1 MLMGIFI
8 SDKILSESKKLRL
21 PVEVDGINAN
31 FCKNPKCSNFGAL
44 PLAEVSFGKRASDS
58 VIDSYIIQNSAG
70 GSPALRCKVCGEMPT
85 IKSNLGIAEEC
96 ARFQADITIE
106 RSPSCPDID
115 CANYNVPIGKGYQSI
130 GFTHSGS
137 KRYRCNVCK
146 KTFSVGSSTIRQK
159 QPHKNKLIFSLLMNK
174 SPFRRICEIADIGPE
189 SVYGKLDF
197 LHKQA
202 LKFVATRE
210 TRLLNGMGLSRLY
223 IGVDR
228 QDYVVNWTATK
239 DKRNVTL
246 KAVGSA
252 DNETG
257 YVFGMHLNYD
267 PYLNVEAVEADAIT
281 LGDYV
286 TKPPFRRHARCWLKE
301 DYIDSLK
308 KISFRKRQEIRN
320 LNETIAANYNE
331 AALRDDSELSETQD
345 KSQKL
350 PTKGMQIHAEYTLY
364 GHFFHLRKMFNGVD
378 KVRFFLDQ
386 DSGMR
391 AAFISAFQP
400 QIVAR
405 KADAFFVSI
414 NKNMTISEKRAFISR
429 SRAEFDEARKQHPLL
444 NDSELENLLITER
457 IANMSTIGKWQDK
470 WMQHP
475 FPNMSEPEKAVCYL
489 TDYGDYDEDHLARL
503 YNKSSLHAID
513 RFFMQVRRRLSIL
526 ERPIGSS
533 SSQRRA
539 WHGYSAYNP
548 ETIVK
553 MLGLFRVFYNYCLAG
568 QDGKT
573 PAMRLGLAKGVVILE
588 DIIYFS

>member
-1 MLMGIFI
+1 MPF
-8 SDKILSESKKLRL
+8 S
-21 PVEVDGINAN
+21 A
-31 FCKNPKCSNFGAL
+31 
-44 PLAEVSFGKRASDS
+44 VSLGRRTPDS
-58 VIDSYIIQNSAG
+58 VIDMYTINSSAG
-70 GSPALRCKVCGEMPT
+70 GSPSLRCKVCGETPT

-96 ARFQADITIE
+96 ARFKADITIQK
-106 RSPSCPDID
+106 PASCPNAS
-115 CANYNVPIGKGYQSI
+115 CANHHVPIGKGYQSI
-130 GFTHSGS
+130 GLSHSGS
-137 KRYRCNVCK
+137 KRYRCNSCK
-146 KTFSVGSSTIRQK
+146 KTFSVGNSTIRQK

-210 TRLLNGMGLSRLY
+210 TRLLHGMELSRLY

-228 QDYVVNWTATK
+228 QDYVVNWTASK

-252 DNETG
+252 DNNTG

-267 PYLNVEAVEADAIT
+267 PNLNVDTVEADAIA

-286 TKPPFRRHARCWLKE
+286 AKPPFRRYARCWLKE
-301 DYIDSLK
+301 DYLDSLK
-308 KISFRKRQEIRN
+308 NISFRKRQEVRS

-331 AALRDDSELSETQD
+331 AALRDDSEVSETQD
-345 KSQKL
+345 RTQKL

-364 GHFFHLRKMFNGVD
+364 GHFFHLKSMFKGVE

-391 AAFISAFQP
+391 AAFISAFQSE
-400 QIVAR
+400 IAAR
-405 KADAFFVSI
+405 KADAFFVKI
-414 NKNMTISEKRAFISR
+414 NKDMTISEKRAFISH
-429 SRAEFDEARKQHPLL
+429 SRAEFDEARKLHPML
-444 NDSELENLLITER
+444 NDSELENLLIKER
-457 IANMSTIGKWQDK
+457 IASMSTIGKWQDK

-503 YNKSSLHAID
+503 YNKASLHAID

-526 ERPIGSS
+526 ERPIASS
-533 SSQRRA
+533 SNMRRT
-539 WHGYSAYNP
+539 WYGYSAYNP
-548 ETIVK
+548 DTIVK

-573 PAMRLGLAKGVVILE
+573 PAMRLGLAKGKVSLE
-588 DIIYFS
+588 DIIYF